1 MLNSGVLKVLKKGT
15 QNYLVTLVT
24 LKIHVNT
31 GTHTWSLSLMGS
43 QIYKESAVEMYSERR
58 GQILGRK
65 EEKKVR
71 VRRSG

>member
-1 MLNSGVLKVLKKGT
+1 
-15 QNYLVTLVT
+15 
-24 LKIHVNT
+24 
-31 GTHTWSLSLMGS
+31 MGS
-43 QIYKESAVEMYSERR
+43 QIYKESAVEMYSDRR